1 MFPSYPL
8 HSVFISCFLLPVP
21 NLRFVLLLLLLNDSF
36 FSTSSFSSV
45 VCLLFIVLNFTVV
58 PSGSVSNRVERA
70 QSSSFSAAPCV
81 LHVKEFRRSAYI
93 ADTENVFQKWILD
106 NALSRK

>member
-1 MFPSYPL
+1 
-8 HSVFISCFLLPVP
+8 
-21 NLRFVLLLLLLNDSF
+21 
-36 FSTSSFSSV
+36 
-45 VCLLFIVLNFTVV
+45 
-58 PSGSVSNRVERA
+58 
-70 QSSSFSAAPCV
+70 